1 MPRYHKGGSRRV
13 GHGFRG
19 ACRPR
24 PGYILIIAEKPR
36 AGEKIAHAL
45 SPRRPVKCRIRG
57 VPYWVLAVNGEQ
69 VIVAPSAGHLYG
81 PYTSRRGFPVYDFE
95 WRPLWEFDRSSRH
108 LRKFHDLLALL
119 SQGAGLYVNACDF
132 DVEGSVIGFMIIE
145 RLGDPRRA
153 KRMKFSSLSAL
164 EIRQAFRRLQPLD
177 WDMIEAG
184 RARHELDWLWGI
196 NLSRAL
202 MHAARKASGRRIIL
216 SAGRVQTPTL
226 VEAVRRW
233 KERNLHVPEPSFH
246 LRVRLEARGVEFV
259 AHPSGWRPK
268 SRAEA
273 ARIASELRRSGE
285 LVVAS
290 SSAEER
296 RIRPPPP
303 FNLGDLQYEASR
315 LYGYSPM
322 KTQSIAESLYLEAL
336 ISYPRTNSQK
346 LPPTID
352 YRSILSSLTRLRA
365 GGLGE
370 LAARLLS
377 EASGRLQPVQGR
389 KDDPAHPAIHPTG
402 ELPRRRL
409 TPDEWRIYD
418 LIVRRFLAAFSGPAR
433 LEAVTLSLED
443 ENGRSFEARGVEV
456 VEEGWY
462 VYYPYLRPREGIV
475 PLLEPGERAQILSVT
490 YTTSWSKPAIQLSKT
505 SLVKWMES
513 VRIGTEAT
521 RARIV
526 ELLFK
531 RGYLES
537 KGPRVQVT
545 DLGVAVAEI
554 VEQLAPAIASPQLT
568 REFEERLD
576 AIRAGQASRSE
587 VVEEAKKTIDLVLG
601 EFSKR
606 LDNLAPKLAYS
617 LGARTPMK
625 RCPICGRESHP
636 EAPLG
641 LCRHHYEAARRLASK
656 LNLISHALSQGP
668 RETLETL
675 ASRRSEAG
683 SWVVDVARLAL
694 REGELLS
701 YLTRRERPPK

>member
-1 MPRYHKGGSRRV
+1 MPRHYKGGSRRA
-13 GHGFRG
+13 GRGFQS
-19 ACRPR
+19 ACRIR
-24 PGYILIIAEKPR
+24 PGYVLVIAEKPK

-45 SPRRPVKCRIRG
+45 SMGRHVKCRLRG
-57 VPYWVLAVNGEQ
+57 IPYWVLAVDGEQ
-69 VIVAPSAGHLYG
+69 VVVAPSAGHLYG
-81 PYTSRRGFPVYDFE
+81 PYTSQRGFPVYEFE
-95 WRPLWEFDRSSRH
+95 WRPLWEFDRSSSH
-108 LRKFHDLLALL
+108 LRKFYELLAML
-119 SQGAGLYVNACDF
+119 SRRARLYVNACDF
-132 DVEGSVIGFMIIE
+132 DVEGSVIGYMIIE
-145 RLGDPRRA
+145 RLGNPQRA
-153 KRMKFSSLSAL
+153 KRMKFSSLSPA

-202 MHAARKASGRRIIL
+202 MHAARKASGRRIVL

-233 KERNLHVPEPSFH
+233 RERNLHVPEPSFH
-246 LRVRLEARGVEFV
+246 LKVRVEAQGVEFV
-259 AHPSGWRPK
+259 AHPSGWRPR

-273 ARIASELRRSGE
+273 AQIASELRRTGE
-285 LVVAS
+285 LIVVDS
-290 SSAEER
+290 RSEER
-296 RIRPPPP
+296 RVRPPPP

-352 YRSILSSLTRLRA
+352 YGSIVSSLTRLRA

-377 EASGRLQPVQGR
+377 EAGSRLQPVQGR

-409 TPDEWRIYD
+409 TADEWRIYD
-418 LIVRRFLAAFSGPAR
+418 LIVRRFLAAFSKPAR
-433 LEAVTLSLED
+433 VGAVVLNLED
-443 ENGRSFEARGVEV
+443 RVGRSFEARGVEV
-456 VEEGWY
+456 AEEGWY
-462 VYYPYLRPREGIV
+462 AYYPYLRPREGIV
-475 PLLEPGERAQILSVT
+475 PSLEPGERVRILGVT
-490 YTTSWSKPAIQLSKT
+490 YSASWSKPAVQLSKT

-531 RGYLES
+531 RGYLMS
-537 KGPRVQVT
+537 RGPRVQVT
-545 DLGVAVAEI
+545 DLGVVVAEI

-568 REFEERLD
+568 REFEARLD
-576 AIRAGQASRSE
+576 AIRAGRASRME
-587 VVEEAKKTIDLVLG
+587 VVEEAKKAIDLVLR

-606 LDNLAPKLAYS
+606 LDALAPKLAYS
-617 LGARTPMK
+617 LRARIPPE

-636 EAPLG
+636 GAPLG
-641 LCRHHYEAARRLASK
+641 LCRHHYEAAQRLASK
-656 LNLISHALSQGP
+656 LDSISHALSRGP
-668 RETLETL
+668 RETLKIL

-683 SWVVDVARLAL
+683 RWVIEVAGLAL
-694 REGELLS
+694 RESVLLS